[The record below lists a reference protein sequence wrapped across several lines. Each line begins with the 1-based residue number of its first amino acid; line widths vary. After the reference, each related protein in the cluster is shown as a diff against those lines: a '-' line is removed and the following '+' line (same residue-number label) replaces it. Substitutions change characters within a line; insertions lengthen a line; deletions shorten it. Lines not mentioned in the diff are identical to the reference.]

1 MNERVMEILVYIMN
15 EIRQKKR
22 GLGELAVLSR
32 DLMQR
37 GYTESEINSAFS
49 WLLERMRN
57 GIDEVM
63 DSEDSAFQQS
73 TRYLHEVERMV
84 ISPEA
89 FGYLLQLRELGLITH
104 AEMETVIERAMML
117 GSPKVTVGDIKA
129 MVASMLFE
137 TDGFTDGNYFLWDSD
152 PEIQ

>member
-15 EIRQKKR
+15 EIRQKKK

-49 WLLERMRN
+49 WLLERMQN
-57 GIDEVM
+57 GIDAVM
-63 DSEDSAFQQS
+63 DNEENAFEQS
-73 TRYLHEVERMV
+73 SRFLHEVERMV
-84 ISPEA
+84 LTPEA

-117 GSPKVTVGDIKA
+117 GSPKVTAGDIKT
-129 MVASMLFE
+129 MVASMLFG
-137 TDGFTDGNYFLWDSD
+137 TDGFSDGSYFLWDGD